1 MNSRDLSF
9 WLVLILAA
17 LAIYFP
23 AASGR
28 APESTPFTSAVQI
41 KKELPKSSIT
51 HDDKLAEKL
60 LRLFLGPKSSDIRN
74 QLSDYRLT
82 FLIATVP
89 DPTDSGLGHLFD
101 AHMAAIQ
108 RGAETAG
115 YVLDRFEIPW
125 NKETPTKDDS
135 EKLVE
140 RAHEVAKYI
149 LDRRWIPEL
158 SSEEQGQEGGES
170 C

>member
-1 MNSRDLSF
+1 M
-9 WLVLILAA
+9 
-17 LAIYFP
+17 
-23 AASGR
+23 
-28 APESTPFTSAVQI
+28 Q
-41 KKELPKSSIT
+41 
-51 HDDKLAEKL
+51 
-60 LRLFLGPKSSDIRN
+60 
-74 QLSDYRLT
+74 
-82 FLIATVP
+82 
-89 DPTDSGLGHLFD
+89 
-101 AHMAAIQ
+101 HMAAIQ